1 MRLTR
6 RRKGGRN
13 QVVELN
19 VTSLMD
25 IFTIL
30 LLFLLVHF
38 GEGGVALP
46 TSDELKLP
54 ISSAEA
60 LPEST
65 VNLMVT
71 EKGIFVDGEQVMTM
85 DAAMAEE
92 GAILLPVKEEL
103 VRLADRSKY
112 LEERNASVSF
122 AGKVTVLGDRL
133 IPFRLLKK
141 IMSSCAQAEYPSIS
155 LAVFQKEEMA

>member
-1 MRLTR
+1 
-6 RRKGGRN
+6 
-13 QVVELN
+13 
-19 VTSLMD
+19 
-25 IFTIL
+25 
-30 LLFLLVHF
+30 
-38 GEGGVALP
+38 
-46 TSDELKLP
+46 
-54 ISSAEA
+54 
-60 LPEST
+60 
-65 VNLMVT
+65 VT

>member
-6 RRKGGRN
+6 RHKAGRN

-38 GEGGVALP
+38 GEGGVSLP
-46 TSDELKLP
+46 TSEELKLP
-54 ISSAEA
+54 TSSAET
-60 LPEST
+60 LPEAT
-65 VNLMVT
+65 INLMVT
-71 EKGIFVDGEQVMTM
+71 EKGIFVDGTQVMTM
-85 DAAMAEE
+85 EAAMAQE
-92 GAILLPVKEEL
+92 GTILMPLKAEL
-103 VRLADRSKY
+103 VRLADRTKY
-112 LEERNASVSF
+112 LEKQNASVSF

-133 IPFRLLKK
+133 IPFHLLKK
-141 IMSSCAQAEYPSIS
+141 IMATSAQAEYPSIS
-155 LAVFQKEEMA
+155 LAVFQNEESA